1 MMAVRGLCVIL
12 FMGMYCSTIR
22 GGDEDENHSVEI
34 ARSDKIADQTRCSL
48 LILYDLFWVPCS
60 IV

>member
-12 FMGMYCSTIR
+12 FMEMYCSTIR
-22 GGDEDENHSVEI
+22 RGDENHSVEI